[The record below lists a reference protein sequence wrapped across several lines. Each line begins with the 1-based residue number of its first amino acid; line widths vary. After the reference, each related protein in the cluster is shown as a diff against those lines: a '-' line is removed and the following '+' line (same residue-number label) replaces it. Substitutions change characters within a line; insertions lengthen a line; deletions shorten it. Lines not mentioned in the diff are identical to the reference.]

1 MISITFNT
9 GDSAVVKPDIV
20 RPYTLEVLLPLIKA
34 RSGVLPGSAK
44 GYRFELYGNNN
55 EGFVWTFYRGK
66 EPLTTSGLALCEA
79 NSEVLWKTLEN
90 LYFETSELFA
100 KQIGSSGFGSEIPEK
115 PNEHPWVA
123 TVLLPPL
130 AMTPQHDIGF
140 IGHMSICFAS
150 IIVTI

>member
-9 GDSAVVKPDIV
+9 GDRAVVKPDIV
-20 RPYTLEVLLPLIKA
+20 RPYTRNVLLPLIKA

-66 EPLTTSGLALCEA
+66 DPLTTSVLGLHEA
-79 NSEVLWKTLEN
+79 NSEALWNTLEN
-90 LYFETSELFA
+90 LYFETSESFA
-100 KQIGSSGFGSEIPEK
+100 KQTGSSGFGSEIPEM
-115 PNEHPWVA
+115 PNECPWVA

-130 AMTPQHDIGF
+130 VMISKNDIGF
-140 IGHMSICFAS
+140 IGHMSICFAV
-150 IIVTI
+150 IISTI